1 MKQFT
6 LTLILS
12 LFSIALMAQVPAG
25 FSYQAVVR
33 NNSGEVV
40 ANQILKW
47 NGTPWAPTISNE
59 LPLPATGKWVL
70 TIQINCISILGCK
83 KTDE

>member
-1 MKQFT
+1 MKK
-6 LTLILS
+6 LS
-12 LFSIALMAQVPAG
+12 LTFIIFLFAIALMAQVPAG

-33 NNSGEVV
+33 NNSGEVA

-47 NGTPWAPTISNE
+47 NGTPWSPTISNE

-70 TIQINCISILGCK
+70 TIQINCILILGCK
-83 KTDE
+83 KTDK